1 MTVSTELQRMKTA
14 IDNAYSAA
22 EAKGAT
28 IPEIE
33 SSENLATTISSI
45 TPNLQ
50 DKIIRQNGTYT
61 ADSGYD
67 GLNEVDVGIGQN
79 GDTYTDVP
87 NLSGISYA
95 ANDKVWLNYRP
106 EVVAGNASTNAV
118 PSDRNKCGIA
128 AAFALDD
135 TYFVIGCTGVSGST
149 STFKTFNT
157 SISGALTAIDTAN
170 SYANYQA
177 CIGLYTDESG
187 NLILNHGGTYK
198 ITNNGTFVTKSNG
211 QVFDETG
218 IAKSS
223 YGSSSVTLY
232 YNDTSIGN
240 GGSSSM
246 YNSTAIIV
254 AKGDYMYYLNPQ
266 GQGIGYLVSYN
277 VTTGTRTVSSGISSS
292 DSNNVYVTNNR
303 KYLYIGA
310 RGSND
315 DKLATLGGNNPSI
328 NHTNLTNILTNSV
341 VVGQNHYGSLTNDWL
356 SLCKTDGSAFEIYK
370 YDSVNDVFI
379 DKVADF
385 NIDTSLLTNFTGY
398 YGGFAISADGKKIL
412 VPWID
417 SSNSTHAT
425 LYWYSRAAGWVI
437 QKYDAINSDSIT
449 GYANEAIA
457 AGATGDVI
465 VGTKIEPTLGT
476 KTITVNG
483 TYNASSDNLD
493 GYSSVTVDV
502 PSGDT
507 ITAANNTGSAIT
519 SGNKV
524 WVETE
529 SKNFTIVGSP
539 TIVNKVV
546 SNFSTSNYL
555 QVSPLANT
563 TSGTWTFDVEFTYV
577 TNPYPPEA
585 SDPQSIVYFTDSGG
599 DDRGVA
605 IIEGILGGTIPSTN
619 SDGYEYLESSTAL
632 TSGETY
638 QLQIELTAN
647 SGKFYI
653 KHNGS
658 IIETLSGQNGTYMP
672 ASITGFNLGGTGNY
686 DRFVG
691 SINLNNTNI
700 KINNST
706 AWSPY
711 SPANPYYLINFTD
724 ISSSTITGIAKENIA
739 VSGTGDVDIGTI
751 IAPTKKYNLLDRV
764 TDDSNNEIGTVSG
777 FFTDAN
783 DVEYAVV
790 CLDAQY
796 RSDDVTWCSDNQTAV
811 TDLPIYSTTQWGP
824 WEAKETSTFNTQKI
838 LDFCTANGY
847 TSGACSHCRTL
858 SFTIDG
864 TTYYGQVPNM
874 IELNDIVRNHTALNT
889 ADTTASSYSS
899 YDFSTGRLAWSS
911 SQYSN
916 TRAWI
921 ASMFGSM
928 QYTEKNGPYFVA
940 PVLEIPN
947 T

>member
-1 MTVSTELQRMKTA
+1 MTIASELTA
-14 IDNAYSAA
+14 LQTNLENAYDAV
-22 EAKGAT
+22 EAKGGTLPAAQNFDNLDTAIGSIPSGGGMDTVEAT
-28 IPEIE
+28 NYTESAISTGDKVWINQEGTDYKLVDFYAKIYNNFTKIGSPTINENTGLASGFSGSNYCKLPQAFNPGSSAWEAVVCLSATSISTSVETHFFGCYTDQNSFVMTLKYKNGLYYATCYLSSNGSSFDIALSTPDIPFSLNTKTWIKLQFTGTQYIL
-33 SSENLATTISSI
+33 STSTNKIDWTSQTISSSLSI
-45 TPNLQ
+45 YPNRDVYFGACWIPNDSYLQGTIYLDETYIKINGEDWWTPTE
-50 DKIIRQNGTYT
+50 DI
-61 ADSGYD
+61 
-67 GLNEVDVGIGQN
+67 
-79 GDTYTDVP
+79 
-87 NLSGISYA
+87 
-95 ANDKVWLNYRP
+95 
-106 EVVAGNASTNAV
+106 
-118 PSDRNKCGIA
+118 
-128 AAFALDD
+128 
-135 TYFVIGCTGVSGST
+135 
-149 STFKTFNT
+149 
-157 SISGALTAIDTAN
+157 ISGNITEDT
-170 SYANYQA
+170 
-177 CIGLYTDESG
+177 L
-187 NLILNHGGTYK
+187 
-198 ITNNGTFVTKSNG
+198 
-211 QVFDETG
+211 
-218 IAKSS
+218 
-223 YGSSSVTLY
+223 
-232 YNDTSIGN
+232 
-240 GGSSSM
+240 
-246 YNSTAIIV
+246 
-254 AKGDYMYYLNPQ
+254 
-266 GQGIGYLVSYN
+266 
-277 VTTGTRTVSSGISSS
+277 TGTAAENIA
-292 DSNNVYVTNNR
+292 
-303 KYLYIGA
+303 IG
-310 RGSND
+310 G
-315 DKLATLGGNNPSI
+315 
-328 NHTNLTNILTNSV
+328 
-341 VVGQNHYGSLTNDWL
+341 
-356 SLCKTDGSAFEIYK
+356 
-370 YDSVNDVFI
+370 
-379 DKVADF
+379 
-385 NIDTSLLTNFTGY
+385 
-398 YGGFAISADGKKIL
+398 
-412 VPWID
+412 
-417 SSNSTHAT
+417 
-425 LYWYSRAAGWVI
+425 
-437 QKYDAINSDSIT
+437 
-449 GYANEAIA
+449 
-457 AGATGDVI
+457 TGDVEI
-465 VGTKIEPTLGT
+465 GEIIEPLLGT

-764 TDDSNNEIGTVSG
+764 KDDSNNEIGTVSG

-783 DVEYAVV
+783 NVEYAVV

-796 RSDDVTWCSDNQTAV
+796 RLAGGQWCSNNQTTV
-811 TDLPIYSTTQWGP
+811 TDLPTYSTAQWGP
-824 WEAKETSTFNTQKI
+824 WEAKETATYNTQKI

-847 TSGACSHCRTL
+847 TSTACSHCRTL
-858 SFTIDG
+858 SFAIDG
-864 TTYYGQVPNM
+864 TTYYGQLPNM
-874 IELNDIVRNHTALNT
+874 IELSDIVRNHTEINT
-889 ADTTASSYSS
+889 SDPTAGSYSS
-899 YDFSTGRLAWSS
+899 VDFSTTRYIWSS
-911 SQYSN
+911 SQQSSSSVWSTGGIGYMSSN
-916 TRAWI
+916 NKPDY
-921 ASMFGSM
+921 
-928 QYTEKNGPYFVA
+928 YTIV